1 MTGLENT
8 TIILLSI
15 IALFLFI
22 IVSHIPFKTD
32 KETKELLKQI
42 CNNTKDKTKPVKPV
56 NVSANAETTKW
67 AYCPICKR
75 AVHSNEKYFD
85 RCGTGLDLSDTELLV
100 KIVLALKSVTLLR
113 WRAKWKMQ
121 RFNVITS

>member
-1 MTGLENT
+1 MTDFENT
-8 TIILLSI
+8 IIILLSI

-42 CNNTKDKTKPVKPV
+42 RDNTRDKSIPVKPV

-75 AVHSNEKYFD
+75 AVHSNEKYCD
-85 RCGTGLDLSDTELLV
+85 RCGTGLDWSDTE
-100 KIVLALKSVTLLR
+100 
-113 WRAKWKMQ
+113 
-121 RFNVITS
+121 